1 MTVVDLK
8 AINEPIQGGV
18 THSQAMEIGRRFM
31 SDGDAAPTIAH
42 AMQVPY
48 DTVCAVLSGL
58 LWPGVRRYWMDRCL
72 P

>member
-1 MTVVDLK
+1 MSIASFKPASAEV
-8 AINEPIQGGV
+8 QGGV

-58 LWPGVRRYWMDRCL
+58 LWPGVRRYWLDRCL